1 MTKPRNESQARL
13 RVAIQKSGR
22 LSERSIALFSKC
34 GLDFDF
40 RKDRLLQSCNDFP
53 IELMLVRDDDIPEYV
68 VDGVCDLGIVGENV
82 IEEKYL
88 SLPHVEASAGESNA
102 IEVILKLGFGGC
114 RLALAAPDDFKF
126 ESVRSLDGL
135 RIATSYPNCLNRY
148 LRANNLKAQIV
159 ELSGSVE
166 IAPALK
172 IADLVCDL
180 VSSGATLQSN
190 GLRELTTLYKSQAC
204 LVRTGRAIG
213 AEKQILLQ
221 RLLQRIE
228 GVLQASRS
236 KYIMMNAP
244 LSALGAIQRII
255 PGMEEPSVIPLGTD
269 GKRVA
274 LHAVAREDVFWDTIE
289 SLKAV
294 GASSILVLPIEKV
307 IA

>member
-1 MTKPRNESQARL
+1 
-13 RVAIQKSGR
+13 
-22 LSERSIALFSKC
+22 
-34 GLDFDF
+34 
-40 RKDRLLQSCNDFP
+40 
-53 IELMLVRDDDIPEYV
+53 
-68 VDGVCDLGIVGENV
+68 
-82 IEEKYL
+82 
-88 SLPHVEASAGESNA
+88 
-102 IEVILKLGFGGC
+102 
-114 RLALAAPDDFKF
+114 
-126 ESVRSLDGL
+126 
-135 RIATSYPNCLNRY
+135 
-148 LRANNLKAQIV
+148 
-159 ELSGSVE
+159 
-166 IAPALK
+166 
-172 IADLVCDL
+172 
-180 VSSGATLQSN
+180 
-190 GLRELTTLYKSQAC
+190 LTTLYKSQAC